1 MSDPKYLRVDE
12 VQEEIQKILEDQVSM
27 RRDMMKQ
34 MVGDLYP
41 TIVAGEMQELM
52 RWKDAISKRG

>member
-12 VQEEIQKILEDQVSM
+12 VQAEIQKILDAQVSM
-27 RRDMMKQ
+27 RKDMMKQ
-34 MVGDLYP
+34 MVGSLYP
-41 TIVAGEMQELM
+41 SVVAGECQELM